1 MENLFSFCFVP
12 FTSPLFFRGRC
23 NWLSFDILTFWFS
36 GHHTNSYT
44 FVYVISSVLLDQGF
58 DLEADFPIDYYGIFW
73 MLKAIAALHF
83 HISFCLG
90 NLIIRLFLF
99 RIQAA
104 IIAVFPLDK
113 DFPFFAEG
121 FLPPQCGSRFL
132 LGYWC
137 THLLYPLFRVGL
149 YRRFLSESYMNLIQ
163 SMALFY
169 FPLVFDQGI
178 LRCLG

>member
-73 MLKAIAALHF
+73 MLKAISALHF

-90 NLIIRLFLF
+90 NLIIRLFCSGYKQLSLLF
-99 RIQAA
+99 FLLTRI
-104 IIAVFPLDK
+104 FLSLLRDS
-113 DFPFFAEG
+113 
-121 FLPPQCGSRFL
+121 FLPSVDLVSYSGIDVPICSTLFL
-132 LGYWC
+132 G
-137 THLLYPLFRVGL
+137 
-149 YRRFLSESYMNLIQ
+149 
-163 SMALFY
+163 
-169 FPLVFDQGI
+169 
-178 LRCLG
+178 